1 MNSPKQTSDTEK
13 LREQCDVQEK
23 SKQPLVRVNRLA
35 YLRFPRKDLEKAIA
49 FFLDF
54 GLILGE
60 KSLDEKNEGLAYFR
74 GIDRRNY
81 AIILDSQEG
90 AKAAIGLEVD
100 NLKDLEKLSKQ
111 SGNPIQTRHCP
122 LGGRYVALQD
132 PENNRVEVNFGLQ
145 TLTEIS
151 AIKGTLSNT
160 PTKHP
165 RLNSVVRPALSPSPI
180 SRLGHTV
187 FGVANIKK
195 TVEWYQNTLGFIAS
209 DFQMLGDDPIPSVA
223 FLRCDT
229 GSTPADHHTIAIG
242 SAIDIGH
249 LHTAFEVNDIDTIA
263 MGGKWL
269 KQKGY
274 KHSWGI
280 GRHILGSQ
288 IFDYWRDPWGFQFE
302 HYSDGD
308 LFDSTISTGYELFH
322 GDSMHQWGPDVT
334 KDMLGNKISFTLLK
348 TVLRRLF
355 TKGDLNAKRLKAMI
369 KATS

>member
-1 MNSPKQTSDTEK
+1 MNSPKQSLDAEK
-13 LREQCDVQEK
+13 LRKQCVVQER
-23 SKQPLVRVNRLA
+23 SKQPLIRVNRLA
-35 YLRFPRKDLEKAIA
+35 YLRFPRNDLEKAVD
-49 FFLDF
+49 FFVDF

-60 KSLDEKNEGLAYFR
+60 KDKEAAYLR
-74 GIDRRNY
+74 AIDKQNY
-81 AIILDSQEG
+81 AIVLDGKEG
-90 AKAAIGLEVD
+90 AKAAIGLEVE

-111 SGNPIQTRHCP
+111 SGTPIQTRNDP

-132 PENNRVEVNFGLQ
+132 PENNRVEVNFGLRA
-145 TLTEIS
+145 LSEVSSITE
-151 AIKGTLSNT
+151 KLPNT
-160 PTKHP
+160 PNNHP
-165 RLNSVVRPALSPSPI
+165 RLNDTVRPALSPSPI

-187 FGVANIKK
+187 FGVAHIKK
-195 TVEWYQNTLGFIAS
+195 SIEWYQNTLGFIVT
-209 DFQMLGDDPIPSVA
+209 DFQMLENDPVPSVA
-223 FLRCDT
+223 FLRCNN
-229 GSTPADHHTIAIG
+229 GSTPADHHTLAIG
-242 SAIDIGH
+242 STIDIGH

-269 KQKGY
+269 RQKDY

-288 IFDYWRDPWGFQFE
+288 IFDYWRDPWDFQFE

-308 LFDSTISTGYELFH
+308 LFDSAIPTGYELFH

-355 TKGDLNAKRLKAMI
+355 TKGDLNTKRLKALI